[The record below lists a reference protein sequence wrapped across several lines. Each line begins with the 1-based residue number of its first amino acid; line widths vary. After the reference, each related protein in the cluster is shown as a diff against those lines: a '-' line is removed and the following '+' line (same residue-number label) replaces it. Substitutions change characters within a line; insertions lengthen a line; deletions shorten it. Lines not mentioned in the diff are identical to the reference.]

1 MGAGAS
7 TSKSRVKDREV
18 IKTTTSL
25 DSGVNGAKQEND
37 MNLPSV
43 LSDPLLWNIFRE
55 WLGGVF
61 ADKYL
66 MCWTDIDTVSESSL
80 LCCAGVV
87 CFSSIAEL
95 IRVPSATN

>member
-7 TSKSRVKDREV
+7 TSKSRVRDREV
-18 IKTTTSL
+18 IKTTASL
-25 DSGVNGAKQEND
+25 DSGVNGVKQAND
-37 MNLPSV
+37 MNLPTV
-43 LSDPLLWNIFRE
+43 ISDPLLWNIFRE

-80 LCCAGVV
+80 LACSVV
-87 CFSSIAEL
+87 LEL
-95 IRVPSATN
+95 FAFQV